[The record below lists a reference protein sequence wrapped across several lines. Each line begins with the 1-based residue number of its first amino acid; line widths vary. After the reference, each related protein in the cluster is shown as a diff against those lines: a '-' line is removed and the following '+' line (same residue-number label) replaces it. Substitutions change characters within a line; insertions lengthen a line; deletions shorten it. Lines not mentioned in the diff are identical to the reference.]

1 MSLNKILNNT
11 PTKKEPSKV
20 MMVLT
25 NKVSLKKHLNNKL
38 ESHNKKVL
46 INIQSRD
53 EYLDDF
59 YKFDKD
65 NIWRLTL
72 FWAQELLDDTE
83 PLCDE
88 EKTTRDQGFLDG
100 YKNAIDDITENDMDI
115 NTKNLERVGKLLNMM
130 TEECWSFEK
139 DCANEIRGIINKTLK

>member
-65 NIWRLTL
+65 NI
-72 FWAQELLDDTE
+72 
-83 PLCDE
+83 
-88 EKTTRDQGFLDG
+88 
-100 YKNAIDDITENDMDI
+100 
-115 NTKNLERVGKLLNMM
+115 
-130 TEECWSFEK
+130 
-139 DCANEIRGIINKTLK
+139 